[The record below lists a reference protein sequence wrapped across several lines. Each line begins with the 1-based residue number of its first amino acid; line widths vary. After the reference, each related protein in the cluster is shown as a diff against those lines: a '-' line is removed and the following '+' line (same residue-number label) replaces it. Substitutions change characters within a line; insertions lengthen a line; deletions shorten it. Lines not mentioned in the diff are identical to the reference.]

1 MAATTYTLNHH
12 DPARAEHQMSENLSR
27 LKTFISIVRVELL
40 RKKDDEFIKFLAN
53 QNGGGND
60 GRTVQQ
66 PSLYEPLRGDEHEAM
81 EEEYTQAQNNNNFA
95 DKEMFIDFET
105 GSFL

>member
-1 MAATTYTLNHH
+1 MATTYTLNHH

-40 RKKDDEFIKFLAN
+40 RKKDEEFMRFLKQSN
-53 QNGGGND
+53 NGA
-60 GRTVQQ
+60 QH
-66 PSLYEPLRGDEHEAM
+66 SLYEPLRGDEQEAM
-81 EEEYTQAQNNNNFA
+81 EEEYREVQHAADTIPFA
-95 DKEMFIDFET
+95 DKDLFIDFET